1 VLIALLLGVTLSIFA
16 SVSYSYQFL
25 LLIYL
30 ALSSLQYN
38 NMFACILQIDDA
50 VFYLFMLCANIIY
63 CYNYVWVITHGSVMI
78 CKRSF
83 LFVWNAAQAD

>member
-1 VLIALLLGVTLSIFA
+1 
-16 SVSYSYQFL
+16 
-25 LLIYL
+25 
-30 ALSSLQYN
+30 
-38 NMFACILQIDDA
+38 MFACMLQIDDA